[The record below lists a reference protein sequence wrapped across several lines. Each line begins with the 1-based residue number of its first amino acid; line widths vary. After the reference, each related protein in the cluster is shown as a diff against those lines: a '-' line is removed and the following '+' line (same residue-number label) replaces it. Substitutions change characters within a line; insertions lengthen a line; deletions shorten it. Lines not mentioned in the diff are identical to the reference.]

1 MTAKILFESTGDG
14 KVTIEVKG
22 NKSAVKVGLL
32 FNKMFAG
39 LN

>member
-1 MTAKILFESTGDG
+1 MINLTAKILFELTKEG

-22 NKSAVKVGLL
+22 NKSAVK
-32 FNKMFAG
+32 AG